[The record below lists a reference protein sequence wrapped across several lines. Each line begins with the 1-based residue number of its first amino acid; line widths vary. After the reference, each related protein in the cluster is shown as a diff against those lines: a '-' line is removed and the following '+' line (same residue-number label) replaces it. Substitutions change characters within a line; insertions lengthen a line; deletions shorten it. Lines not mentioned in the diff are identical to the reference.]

1 MTFMLFRCKLWGS
14 HYAKKARLIAA
25 KELQRFLMN
34 DNVRLKFRDGV
45 SKLSAMNDEVGTYDL
60 EIDDAVTQKSLNE
73 IRQKMKKLFFGEFDV

>member
-1 MTFMLFRCKLWGS
+1 
-14 HYAKKARLIAA
+14 
-25 KELQRFLMN
+25 MN